1 MISNNSYVRTTQN
14 SNEKITGVVNTIK
27 KFVNIKNIIFIILSF
42 AMSNTSFMGDSSPLS
57 LVLFGVASVFN
68 VPLILVLISSIVGIL
83 VQSVSMTILV
93 KLLSFFIIFTL
104 ITVIVNIEGVS
115 KRFSV
120 FIKFMISFSVVEVGY
135 NLIQGSLI
143 TDLFTCLSNI
153 VVAAILYFVF
163 VSGIYV
169 LTNISKGYVF
179 SKEESIAMV
188 IVVAIALSIF
198 KNITIMQLSIFNIL
212 VLILVLIFG
221 WKNGWVAGAATG
233 LVLGL
238 MLTFMSDINMTYVV
252 TLAFSGFISG
262 ILSKVG
268 KIGVVIGFI
277 AGNLYIAYYA
287 NGFSEL
293 TMRVSELVIA
303 SVSLLFMPKVFET
316 KLDRIFNKNKSLEN
330 PYQNMLDSSTSV
342 KEKIGA
348 MSDVFDSIAS
358 VVVDVSDEDKLE
370 TREVI
375 KKYIE
380 NTVNEKCLGCDRRK
394 NCLNDEKLNLVVDYI
409 SNKLENNEI
418 IDEKMLDFNC
428 ELSKEF
434 VRDIYEIYNSMKLMR
449 ILKEQERNN
458 ANKLSNQYKEVSKI
472 LSNISKNIKSDLIK
486 IDKKQE
492 KLREEL
498 KFYGYLVY
506 EDEYKEDDTGIEYTF
521 VTNILN
527 NIDKQKK
534 EIISMLSNI
543 LEKPMVIKLILNSS
557 KKEKSKIKV
566 VSTPEFNV
574 QNSVISIAKNGEE
587 VSGDSYLIE
596 ELQDLKHISV
606 ISDGEGNGRNASKS
620 SKNVID
626 MLERLLS
633 GGFDECGAIEII
645 NSILKLKSDSQNSS
659 TLDNMIID
667 LKTGYSQ
674 YIKLGAA
681 PTYII
686 HEGKIVTINN
696 MNIPVGVSDNP
707 DYLPISRKLIDK
719 DIVVQISDG
728 VLHEGLDISNN
739 YFTEYLKTV
748 DVNKTAKQI
757 TDEIYRNVL
766 RENKNILNDDVTIIV
781 TKIIKNNI

>member
-1 MISNNSYVRTTQN
+1 MISNNSYVRTSGFN
-14 SNEKITGVVNTIK
+14 DKLVGVLNTIK
-27 KFVNIKNIIFIILSF
+27 KFINVKNIIFIILSF
-42 AMSNTSFMGDSSPLS
+42 AMANTSFMGDSSPFS

-68 VPLILVLISSIVGIL
+68 VPLLLVLISTLIGIL
-83 VQSVSMTILV
+83 IKEVTLNIII
-93 KLLSFFIIFTL
+93 KLLAFFVVFTL

-115 KRFSV
+115 KKLSV
-120 FIKFMISFSVVEVGY
+120 FFKFIISIGIVEAFY
-135 NLIQGSLI
+135 NLIQGTLI
-143 TDLFTCLSNI
+143 TGIFTYLSNI
-153 VVAAILYFVF
+153 AIAAILYFVF

-179 SKEESIAMV
+179 SKEEKIAM
-188 IVVAIALSIF
+188 IVVVGLALSVF
-198 KNITIMQLSIFNIL
+198 NNLSIMSLSVFNIL

-221 WKNGWVAGAATG
+221 WKNGWVTGAATG
-233 LVLGL
+233 LILGL
-238 MLTFMSDINMTYVV
+238 ILTFISDVNMTYVV

-262 ILSKVG
+262 ILSKIG
-268 KIGVVIGFI
+268 KIAIVIGFI
-277 AGNLYIAYYA
+277 IGNLYIVYYA

-293 TMRVSELVIA
+293 TMRISELLIA
-303 SVSLLFMPKVFET
+303 SVVLLFMPKVFET

-358 VVVDVSDEDKLE
+358 VVVDVNEEDKIE

-380 NTVNEKCLGCDRRK
+380 NTINEKCLGCDRRK
-394 NCLNDEKLNLVVDYI
+394 NCLNEEKLNLVVDYVA
-409 SNKLENNEI
+409 NKLENNEN

-428 ELSKEF
+428 ELSKDF
-434 VRDIYEIYNSMKLMR
+434 VNDIYEVYNSMKLMR
-449 ILKEQERNN
+449 ILKEKEKSN

-486 IDKKQE
+486 LDKKQE

-506 EDEYKEDDTGIEYTF
+506 EDEFKEDDSVIEYTF
-521 VTNILN
+521 VTNILS

-534 EIISMLSNI
+534 EIVSIVSNI

-557 KKEKSKIKV
+557 KSEKSKIKV
-566 VSTPEFNV
+566 ISTPEFSI
-574 QNSVISIAKNGEE
+574 QSSVINMAKNGEE
-587 VSGDSYLIE
+587 ISGDSYLID

-606 ISDGEGNGRNASKS
+606 ISDGEGSGRSASKS
-620 SKNVID
+620 SRMVID

-645 NSILKLKSDSQNSS
+645 NSVLKLKADSGNSS
-659 TLDNMIID
+659 TLDSMIID
-667 LKTGYSQ
+667 LKNGNSQ

-681 PTYII
+681 PTYLV
-686 HEGKIVTINN
+686 HEGKIITINN
-696 MNIPVGVSDNP
+696 MNIPVGLSDSV
-707 DYLPISRKLIDK
+707 DYLPISKKLYDK
-719 DIVVQISDG
+719 DIIIQISDG
-728 VLHEGLDISNN
+728 ILNDCVDISNN
-739 YFTEYLKTV
+739 YFTECLKNIDINRTPKIIV
-748 DVNKTAKQI
+748 DELFRHILK
-757 TDEIYRNVL
+757 
-766 RENKNILNDDVTIIV
+766 ENKNILKDDITIIV
-781 TKIIKNNI
+781 TKIKKNKG

>member
-83 VQSVSMTILV
+83 VQSVSMTVLV

-120 FIKFMISFSVVEVGY
+120 FIKFMISFSAVEVGY

-198 KNITIMQLSIFNIL
+198 KNVTIMQLSIFNIL

-409 SNKLENNEI
+409 SNKLENNET

-434 VRDIYEIYNSMKLMR
+434 VRDIYEIYNSVKLMR

-458 ANKLSNQYKEVSKI
+458 ANKLSDQYKEVSKI

-534 EIISMLSNI
+534 EIISILSNI

-739 YFTEYLKTV
+739 YFTEYLKTI

>member
-1 MISNNSYVRTTQN
+1 
-14 SNEKITGVVNTIK
+14 
-27 KFVNIKNIIFIILSF
+27 
-42 AMSNTSFMGDSSPLS
+42 
-57 LVLFGVASVFN
+57 
-68 VPLILVLISSIVGIL
+68 
-83 VQSVSMTILV
+83 
-93 KLLSFFIIFTL
+93 
-104 ITVIVNIEGVS
+104 
-115 KRFSV
+115 
-120 FIKFMISFSVVEVGY
+120 
-135 NLIQGSLI
+135 
-143 TDLFTCLSNI
+143 
-153 VVAAILYFVF
+153 
-163 VSGIYV
+163 
-169 LTNISKGYVF
+169 
-179 SKEESIAMV
+179 
-188 IVVAIALSIF
+188 
-198 KNITIMQLSIFNIL
+198 
-212 VLILVLIFG
+212 
-221 WKNGWVAGAATG
+221 
-233 LVLGL
+233 
-238 MLTFMSDINMTYVV
+238 
-252 TLAFSGFISG
+252 
-262 ILSKVG
+262 
-268 KIGVVIGFI
+268 
-277 AGNLYIAYYA
+277 
-287 NGFSEL
+287 
-293 TMRVSELVIA
+293 MRVSELVIA

-409 SNKLENNEI
+409 SNKLENNET

-434 VRDIYEIYNSMKLMR
+434 VRDIYEIYNSVKLMR

-458 ANKLSNQYKEVSKI
+458 ANKLSDQYKEVSKI

-534 EIISMLSNI
+534 EIISILSNI

-587 VSGDSYLIE
+587 ISGDSYLIE

-739 YFTEYLKTV
+739 YFTEYLKTI

-781 TKIIKNNI
+781 TKIIKNKV

>member
-1 MISNNSYVRTTQN
+1 MISNNSYVRTSGFN
-14 SNEKITGVVNTIK
+14 DKLVGVLNTIK
-27 KFVNIKNIIFIILSF
+27 KFINVKNIIFIILSF
-42 AMSNTSFMGDSSPLS
+42 AMANTSFLGDSSPFS

-68 VPLILVLISSIVGIL
+68 VPLLLVLISTLIGIL
-83 VQSVSMTILV
+83 IKEVTLNIII
-93 KLLSFFIIFTL
+93 KLLAFFVVFTL

-115 KRFSV
+115 KKLSV
-120 FIKFMISFSVVEVGY
+120 FFKFIISLGIVEVFY
-135 NLIQGSLI
+135 NLIQGTLVTGI
-143 TDLFTCLSNI
+143 FTYLSNI
-153 VVAAILYFVF
+153 AVAAILYFVF

-179 SKEESIAMV
+179 SKEEKIAM
-188 IVVAIALSIF
+188 IVVVGLALSVF
-198 KNITIMQLSIFNIL
+198 NNLSIMSLSVFNIL

-221 WKNGWVAGAATG
+221 WKNGWITGAATG
-233 LVLGL
+233 LILGL
-238 MLTFMSDINMTYVV
+238 ILTFISDVNMTYVV

-262 ILSKVG
+262 ILSKIG
-268 KIGVVIGFI
+268 KIAIVIGFI
-277 AGNLYIAYYA
+277 IGNLYIAYYA

-293 TMRVSELVIA
+293 TMRISELLIA
-303 SVSLLFMPKVFET
+303 SVVLLFMPKFFET

-358 VVVDVSDEDKLE
+358 VVVDVNEEDKIE

-380 NTVNEKCLGCDRRK
+380 NTINEKCLGCDRRK
-394 NCLNDEKLNLVVDYI
+394 NCLNEEKLNLVVDYVA
-409 SNKLENNEI
+409 NKLENNEN

-428 ELSKEF
+428 ELSKDF
-434 VRDIYEIYNSMKLMR
+434 VKDIYEVYNSMKLMR
-449 ILKEQERNN
+449 ILKEKEKSN

-486 IDKKQE
+486 LDKKQE

-506 EDEYKEDDTGIEYTF
+506 EDEFKEDDSVIEYTF
-521 VTNILN
+521 VTNILS

-534 EIISMLSNI
+534 EIVSIVSNI

-557 KKEKSKIKV
+557 KSEKSKIKV
-566 VSTPEFNV
+566 ISTPEFSI
-574 QNSVISIAKNGEE
+574 QSSVINMAKNGEE
-587 VSGDSYLIE
+587 ISGDSYLID

-606 ISDGEGNGRNASKS
+606 ISDGEGSGRSASKS
-620 SKNVID
+620 SRMVID

-645 NSILKLKSDSQNSS
+645 NSVLKLKADSENSS
-659 TLDNMIID
+659 TLDSMIID
-667 LKTGYSQ
+667 LKNGNSQ

-681 PTYII
+681 PTYLV
-686 HEGKIVTINN
+686 HEGKIITINN
-696 MNIPVGVSDNP
+696 MNIPVGLSDSV
-707 DYLPISRKLIDK
+707 DYLPISKKLYDK
-719 DIVVQISDG
+719 DIIIQISDG
-728 VLHEGLDISNN
+728 ILNDCADISNN
-739 YFTEYLKTV
+739 YFTECLKNIDINRTPKIIV
-748 DVNKTAKQI
+748 D
-757 TDEIYRNVL
+757 ELYRHVL
-766 RENKNILNDDVTIIV
+766 KENKNILKDDITIIV
-781 TKIIKNNI
+781 TKIKKNKG

>member
-83 VQSVSMTILV
+83 VQSVSMTVLV

-120 FIKFMISFSVVEVGY
+120 FIKFMISFSAVEVGY

-316 KLDRIFNKNKSLEN
+316 KLDRIFNKNRSLEN

-434 VRDIYEIYNSMKLMR
+434 VRDIYEIYNSVKLMR

-458 ANKLSNQYKEVSKI
+458 ANKLLNQYKEVSKI

-534 EIISMLSNI
+534 EIISILSNI

-739 YFTEYLKTV
+739 YFTEYLKTI

-781 TKIIKNNI
+781 TKIIKNKV

>member
-42 AMSNTSFMGDSSPLS
+42 AMSNTSFMGDSSPIS

-83 VQSVSMTILV
+83 IQSVSMTILV

-409 SNKLENNEI
+409 SNKLENNET

-434 VRDIYEIYNSMKLMR
+434 VRDIYEIYNSVKLMR

-458 ANKLSNQYKEVSKI
+458 ANKLSDQYKEVSKI

-534 EIISMLSNI
+534 EIISILSNI

-781 TKIIKNNI
+781 TKIIKNKV

>member
-83 VQSVSMTILV
+83 VQSVSMTVLV

-409 SNKLENNEI
+409 SNKLENNET

-434 VRDIYEIYNSMKLMR
+434 VRDIYEIYNSVKLMR

-458 ANKLSNQYKEVSKI
+458 ANKLSDQYKEVSKI

-534 EIISMLSNI
+534 EIISILSNI

-574 QNSVISIAKNGEE
+574 QNSVISMAKNGEE

-739 YFTEYLKTV
+739 YFTEYLKTI

-781 TKIIKNNI
+781 TKIIKNKV

>member
-83 VQSVSMTILV
+83 VQSVSMTVLV

-316 KLDRIFNKNKSLEN
+316 KLDRIFNKNRSLEN

-409 SNKLENNEI
+409 SNKLENNET

-434 VRDIYEIYNSMKLMR
+434 VRDIYEIYNSVKLMR

-458 ANKLSNQYKEVSKI
+458 ANKLSDQYKEVSKI

-534 EIISMLSNI
+534 EIISILSNI

-686 HEGKIVTINN
+686 HEGKIVTVNN

-739 YFTEYLKTV
+739 YFTEYLKTI

-781 TKIIKNNI
+781 TKIIKNKV

>member
-83 VQSVSMTILV
+83 VQSVSMTVLV

-169 LTNISKGYVF
+169 LTNISRGYVF

-409 SNKLENNEI
+409 SNKLENNET

-434 VRDIYEIYNSMKLMR
+434 VRDIYEIYNSVKLMR

-458 ANKLSNQYKEVSKI
+458 ANKLSDQYKEVSKI

-534 EIISMLSNI
+534 EIISILSNI

-739 YFTEYLKTV
+739 YFTEYLKTI

-781 TKIIKNNI
+781 TKIIKNKV

>member
-83 VQSVSMTILV
+83 VQSVSMTVLV

-169 LTNISKGYVF
+169 LTNISNGYVF

-316 KLDRIFNKNKSLEN
+316 KLDRIFNKNRSLEN

-409 SNKLENNEI
+409 SNKLENNET

-434 VRDIYEIYNSMKLMR
+434 VRDIYEIYNSVKLMR

-506 EDEYKEDDTGIEYTF
+506 EDEYKEDDTCIEYTF

-534 EIISMLSNI
+534 EIISILSNI

-739 YFTEYLKTV
+739 YFTECLKTI

-781 TKIIKNNI
+781 TKIIKNKV

>member
-1 MISNNSYVRTTQN
+1 MIWNNSYVRTTQN

-83 VQSVSMTILV
+83 VQSVSMTVLV

-120 FIKFMISFSVVEVGY
+120 FIKFMISFSAVEVGY

-316 KLDRIFNKNKSLEN
+316 KLDRIFNKNRSLEN

-409 SNKLENNEI
+409 SNKLENNET

-434 VRDIYEIYNSMKLMR
+434 VRDIYEIYNSVKLMR

-534 EIISMLSNI
+534 EIISILSNI

-574 QNSVISIAKNGEE
+574 QNSVISVAKNGEE

-620 SKNVID
+620 SRNVID

-739 YFTEYLKTV
+739 YFTEYLKTI

>member
-83 VQSVSMTILV
+83 VQSVSMTVLV

-120 FIKFMISFSVVEVGY
+120 FIKFMISFSAVEVGY

-316 KLDRIFNKNKSLEN
+316 KLDRIFNKNRSLEN

-409 SNKLENNEI
+409 SNKLENNET

-434 VRDIYEIYNSMKLMR
+434 VRDIYEIYNSVKLMR

-534 EIISMLSNI
+534 EIISILSNI

-739 YFTEYLKTV
+739 YFTEYLKTI

-781 TKIIKNNI
+781 TKIIKNKV

>member
-1 MISNNSYVRTTQN
+1 MISNNSYVRTSGFN
-14 SNEKITGVVNTIK
+14 DKLVGVLNTIK
-27 KFVNIKNIIFIILSF
+27 KFINVKNIIFIILSF
-42 AMSNTSFMGDSSPLS
+42 AMANTSFLGDSSPFS

-68 VPLILVLISSIVGIL
+68 VPLLLVLISTLIGIL
-83 VQSVSMTILV
+83 IKEVTLNIII
-93 KLLSFFIIFTL
+93 KLLAFFVVFTL

-115 KRFSV
+115 KKLSV
-120 FIKFMISFSVVEVGY
+120 FFKFIISLGIVEVFY
-135 NLIQGSLI
+135 NLIQGTLVTGI
-143 TDLFTCLSNI
+143 FTYLSNI
-153 VVAAILYFVF
+153 AVAAILYFVF

-179 SKEESIAMV
+179 SKEEKIAM
-188 IVVAIALSIF
+188 IVVVGLALSVF
-198 KNITIMQLSIFNIL
+198 NNLSIMSLSVFNIL

-221 WKNGWVAGAATG
+221 WKNGWITGAATG
-233 LVLGL
+233 LILGL
-238 MLTFMSDINMTYVV
+238 ILTFISDVNMTYVV

-262 ILSKVG
+262 ILSKIG
-268 KIGVVIGFI
+268 KIAIVIGFI
-277 AGNLYIAYYA
+277 IGNLYIAYYA

-293 TMRVSELVIA
+293 TMRISELLIA
-303 SVSLLFMPKVFET
+303 SVVLLFMPKFFET

-358 VVVDVSDEDKLE
+358 VVVDVNEEDKIE

-380 NTVNEKCLGCDRRK
+380 NTINEKCLGCDRRK
-394 NCLNDEKLNLVVDYI
+394 NCLNEEKLNLVVDYVA
-409 SNKLENNEI
+409 NKLENNEN

-428 ELSKEF
+428 ELSKDF
-434 VRDIYEIYNSMKLMR
+434 VKDIYEVYNSMKLMR
-449 ILKEQERNN
+449 ILKEKEKSN

-486 IDKKQE
+486 LDKKQE

-506 EDEYKEDDTGIEYTF
+506 EDEFKEDDSVIEYTF
-521 VTNILN
+521 VTNILS

-534 EIISMLSNI
+534 EIVSIVSNI

-557 KKEKSKIKV
+557 KSEKSKIKV
-566 VSTPEFNV
+566 ISTPEFSI
-574 QNSVISIAKNGEE
+574 QSSVINMAKNGEE
-587 VSGDSYLIE
+587 ISGDSYLID

-606 ISDGEGNGRNASKS
+606 ISDGEGSGRSASKS
-620 SKNVID
+620 SRMVID

-645 NSILKLKSDSQNSS
+645 NSVLKLKADSENSS
-659 TLDNMIID
+659 TLDSMIID
-667 LKTGYSQ
+667 LKNGNSQ

-681 PTYII
+681 PTYLV
-686 HEGKIVTINN
+686 HEGKIITINN
-696 MNIPVGVSDNP
+696 MNIPVGLSDSV
-707 DYLPISRKLIDK
+707 DYLPISKKLYDK
-719 DIVVQISDG
+719 DIIIQISDG
-728 VLHEGLDISNN
+728 ILNDCVDISNN
-739 YFTEYLKTV
+739 YFTECLKNIDINRTPKIIV
-748 DVNKTAKQI
+748 D
-757 TDEIYRNVL
+757 ELYRHIL
-766 RENKNILNDDVTIIV
+766 KENKNILKDDITIIV
-781 TKIIKNNI
+781 TKIKKNKG

>member
-1 MISNNSYVRTTQN
+1 MISNNSYVRTSGFN
-14 SNEKITGVVNTIK
+14 DKLVGVLNTIK
-27 KFVNIKNIIFIILSF
+27 KFINVKNIIFIILSF
-42 AMSNTSFMGDSSPLS
+42 AMANTSFLGDSSPFS

-68 VPLILVLISSIVGIL
+68 VPLLLVLISTLIGIL
-83 VQSVSMTILV
+83 IKEVTLNIII
-93 KLLSFFIIFTL
+93 KLLAFFVVFTL

-115 KRFSV
+115 KKLSV
-120 FIKFMISFSVVEVGY
+120 FFKFIISLGIVEAFY
-135 NLIQGSLI
+135 NLIQGTLVTGI
-143 TDLFTCLSNI
+143 FTYLSNI
-153 VVAAILYFVF
+153 AIAAILYFVF

-179 SKEESIAMV
+179 SKEEKIAM
-188 IVVAIALSIF
+188 IVVVGLALSVF
-198 KNITIMQLSIFNIL
+198 NNLSIMSLSVFNIL

-221 WKNGWVAGAATG
+221 WKNGWVTGAATG
-233 LVLGL
+233 LILGL
-238 MLTFMSDINMTYVV
+238 ILTFISDVNMTYVV

-262 ILSKVG
+262 ILSKIG
-268 KIGVVIGFI
+268 KIAIVIGFI
-277 AGNLYIAYYA
+277 IGNLYIVYYA

-293 TMRVSELVIA
+293 TMRISELLIA
-303 SVSLLFMPKVFET
+303 SVVLLFMPKVFET

-358 VVVDVSDEDKLE
+358 VVVDVNEEDKIE

-380 NTVNEKCLGCDRRK
+380 NTINEKCLGCDRRK
-394 NCLNDEKLNLVVDYI
+394 NCLNEEKLNLVVDYVA
-409 SNKLENNEI
+409 NKLENNEN

-428 ELSKEF
+428 ELSKDF
-434 VRDIYEIYNSMKLMR
+434 VNDIYEVYNSMKLMR
-449 ILKEQERNN
+449 ILKEKEKSN

-486 IDKKQE
+486 LDKKQE

-506 EDEYKEDDTGIEYTF
+506 EDEFKEDDSVIEYTF
-521 VTNILN
+521 VTNILS

-534 EIISMLSNI
+534 EIVSIVSNI

-557 KKEKSKIKV
+557 KSEKSKIKV
-566 VSTPEFNV
+566 ISTPEFSI
-574 QNSVISIAKNGEE
+574 QSSVINMAKNGEE
-587 VSGDSYLIE
+587 ISGDSYLID

-606 ISDGEGNGRNASKS
+606 ISDGEGSGRSASKS
-620 SKNVID
+620 SRMVID

-645 NSILKLKSDSQNSS
+645 NSVLKLKADSGNSS
-659 TLDNMIID
+659 TLDSMIID
-667 LKTGYSQ
+667 LKNGDSQ

-681 PTYII
+681 PTYLV
-686 HEGKIVTINN
+686 HEGKIITINN
-696 MNIPVGVSDNP
+696 MNIPVGLSDSV
-707 DYLPISRKLIDK
+707 DYLPISKKLYDK
-719 DIVVQISDG
+719 DIIIQISDG
-728 VLHEGLDISNN
+728 ILNDCVDISNN
-739 YFTEYLKTV
+739 YFTECLKNIDINRTPKIIV
-748 DVNKTAKQI
+748 D
-757 TDEIYRNVL
+757 ELYRHIL
-766 RENKNILNDDVTIIV
+766 KENKNILKDDITIIV
-781 TKIIKNNI
+781 TKIKKNKG

>member
-83 VQSVSMTILV
+83 VQSVSMTVLV

-120 FIKFMISFSVVEVGY
+120 FIKFMISFSAVEVGY

-316 KLDRIFNKNKSLEN
+316 KLDRIFNKNRSLEN

-409 SNKLENNEI
+409 SNKLENNET

-434 VRDIYEIYNSMKLMR
+434 VRDIYEIYNSVKLMR

-534 EIISMLSNI
+534 EIISILSNI

-574 QNSVISIAKNGEE
+574 QNSVISVAKNGEE

-596 ELQDLKHISV
+596 ELQDLKYISV

-620 SKNVID
+620 SRNVID

-739 YFTEYLKTV
+739 YFTEYLKTI

-781 TKIIKNNI
+781 TKIIKNKV

>member
-42 AMSNTSFMGDSSPLS
+42 AMSNTSFMGDSSPIS

-83 VQSVSMTILV
+83 IQSVSMTILV

-434 VRDIYEIYNSMKLMR
+434 LRDIYEIYNSMKLMR

-458 ANKLSNQYKEVSKI
+458 ANKISNQYKEVSKI

-534 EIISMLSNI
+534 EIISILSNI

>member
-1 MISNNSYVRTTQN
+1 MISNNSYVRTSGFN
-14 SNEKITGVVNTIK
+14 DKLVGVLNTIK
-27 KFVNIKNIIFIILSF
+27 KFINVKNIIFIILSF
-42 AMSNTSFMGDSSPLS
+42 AMANTSFLGDSSPFS

-68 VPLILVLISSIVGIL
+68 VPLLLVLISTLIGIL
-83 VQSVSMTILV
+83 IKEVTLNIII
-93 KLLSFFIIFTL
+93 KLLAFFVVFTL

-115 KRFSV
+115 KKLSV
-120 FIKFMISFSVVEVGY
+120 FFKFIISIGIVEAFY
-135 NLIQGSLI
+135 NLIQGTLVTGI
-143 TDLFTCLSNI
+143 FTYLSNI
-153 VVAAILYFVF
+153 AIAAILYFVF

-179 SKEESIAMV
+179 SKEEKIAM
-188 IVVAIALSIF
+188 IVVVGLALSVF
-198 KNITIMQLSIFNIL
+198 NNLSIMSLSVFNIL

-221 WKNGWVAGAATG
+221 WKNGWVTGAATG
-233 LVLGL
+233 LILGL
-238 MLTFMSDINMTYVV
+238 ILIFISDVNMTYVV

-262 ILSKVG
+262 ILSKIG
-268 KIGVVIGFI
+268 KIAIVIGFI
-277 AGNLYIAYYA
+277 IGNLYIVYYA

-293 TMRVSELVIA
+293 TMRISELLIA
-303 SVSLLFMPKVFET
+303 SVVLLFMPKVFET

-358 VVVDVSDEDKLE
+358 VVVDVNEEDKIE

-380 NTVNEKCLGCDRRK
+380 NTINEKCLGCDRRK
-394 NCLNDEKLNLVVDYI
+394 NCLNEEKLNLVVDYVA
-409 SNKLENNEI
+409 NKLENNEN

-428 ELSKEF
+428 ELSKDF
-434 VRDIYEIYNSMKLMR
+434 VNDIYEVYNSMKLMR
-449 ILKEQERNN
+449 ILKEKEKSN

-486 IDKKQE
+486 LDKKQE

-506 EDEYKEDDTGIEYTF
+506 EDEFKEDDSVIEYTF
-521 VTNILN
+521 VTNILS

-534 EIISMLSNI
+534 EIVSIVSNI

-557 KKEKSKIKV
+557 KSEKSKIKV
-566 VSTPEFNV
+566 ISTPEFSI
-574 QNSVISIAKNGEE
+574 QSSVINMAKNGEE
-587 VSGDSYLIE
+587 ISGDSYLID

-606 ISDGEGNGRNASKS
+606 ISDGEGSGRSASKS
-620 SKNVID
+620 SRMVID

-645 NSILKLKSDSQNSS
+645 NSVLKLKADSENSS
-659 TLDNMIID
+659 TLDSMIID
-667 LKTGYSQ
+667 LKNGNSQ

-681 PTYII
+681 PTYLV
-686 HEGKIVTINN
+686 HEGKIITINN
-696 MNIPVGVSDNP
+696 MNIPVGLSDSV
-707 DYLPISRKLIDK
+707 DYLPISKKLYDK
-719 DIVVQISDG
+719 DIIIQISDG
-728 VLHEGLDISNN
+728 ILNDCVDISNN
-739 YFTEYLKTV
+739 YFTECLKNIDINRTPKIIV
-748 DVNKTAKQI
+748 D
-757 TDEIYRNVL
+757 ELYRHIL
-766 RENKNILNDDVTIIV
+766 KENKNILKDDITIIV
-781 TKIIKNNI
+781 TKIKKNKG

>member
-83 VQSVSMTILV
+83 VQSVSMTVLV

-120 FIKFMISFSVVEVGY
+120 FIKFMISFSAVEVGY

-316 KLDRIFNKNKSLEN
+316 KLDRIFNKNISLEN

-409 SNKLENNEI
+409 SNKLENNET

-434 VRDIYEIYNSMKLMR
+434 VRDIYEIYNSVKLMR

-534 EIISMLSNI
+534 EIISILSNI

-728 VLHEGLDISNN
+728 VLHEGLGISNN
-739 YFTEYLKTV
+739 YFTEYLKTI

>member
-83 VQSVSMTILV
+83 VQSVSMTVLV

-277 AGNLYIAYYA
+277 AGNIYIAYYA

-316 KLDRIFNKNKSLEN
+316 KLDRIFNKNRSLEN

-434 VRDIYEIYNSMKLMR
+434 VRDIYEIYNSVKLMR

-534 EIISMLSNI
+534 EIISILSNI

-739 YFTEYLKTV
+739 YFTEYLKTI

>member
-1 MISNNSYVRTTQN
+1 MISNNSYVRTSGFN
-14 SNEKITGVVNTIK
+14 DKLVGVLNTIK
-27 KFVNIKNIIFIILSF
+27 KFINVKNIIFIILSF
-42 AMSNTSFMGDSSPLS
+42 AMANTSFMGDSSPFS

-68 VPLILVLISSIVGIL
+68 VPLLLVLISTLIGIL
-83 VQSVSMTILV
+83 IKEVTLNIII
-93 KLLSFFIIFTL
+93 KLLAFFVVFTL

-115 KRFSV
+115 KKLSV
-120 FIKFMISFSVVEVGY
+120 FFKFIISIGIVEAFY
-135 NLIQGSLI
+135 NLIQGTLVTGI
-143 TDLFTCLSNI
+143 FTYLSNI
-153 VVAAILYFVF
+153 AIAAILYFVF

-179 SKEESIAMV
+179 SKEEKIAM
-188 IVVAIALSIF
+188 IVVVGLALSVF
-198 KNITIMQLSIFNIL
+198 NNLSIMSLSVFNIL

-221 WKNGWVAGAATG
+221 WKNGWVTGAATG
-233 LVLGL
+233 LILGL
-238 MLTFMSDINMTYVV
+238 ILTFISDVNMTYVV

-262 ILSKVG
+262 ILSKIG
-268 KIGVVIGFI
+268 KIAIVIGFI
-277 AGNLYIAYYA
+277 IGNLYIVYYA

-293 TMRVSELVIA
+293 TMRISELLIA
-303 SVSLLFMPKVFET
+303 SVVLLFMPKVFET

-358 VVVDVSDEDKLE
+358 VVVDVNEEDKIE

-380 NTVNEKCLGCDRRK
+380 NTINEKCLGCDRRK
-394 NCLNDEKLNLVVDYI
+394 NCLNEEKLNLVVDYVA
-409 SNKLENNEI
+409 NKLENNEN

-428 ELSKEF
+428 ELSKDF
-434 VRDIYEIYNSMKLMR
+434 VNDIYEVYNSMKLMR
-449 ILKEQERNN
+449 ILKEKEKSN

-486 IDKKQE
+486 LDKKQE

-506 EDEYKEDDTGIEYTF
+506 EDEFKEDDSVIEYTF
-521 VTNILN
+521 VTNILS

-534 EIISMLSNI
+534 EIVSIVSNI

-557 KKEKSKIKV
+557 KSEKSKIKV
-566 VSTPEFNV
+566 ISTPEFSI
-574 QNSVISIAKNGEE
+574 QSSVINMAKNGEE
-587 VSGDSYLIE
+587 ISGDSYLID

-606 ISDGEGNGRNASKS
+606 ISDGEGSGRSASKS
-620 SKNVID
+620 SRMVID

-645 NSILKLKSDSQNSS
+645 NSVLKLKADSGNSS
-659 TLDNMIID
+659 TLDSMIID
-667 LKTGYSQ
+667 LKNGNSQ

-681 PTYII
+681 PTYLV
-686 HEGKIVTINN
+686 HEGKIITINN
-696 MNIPVGVSDNP
+696 MNIPVGLSDSV
-707 DYLPISRKLIDK
+707 DYLPISKKLYDK
-719 DIVVQISDG
+719 DIIIQISDG
-728 VLHEGLDISNN
+728 ILNDCVDISNN
-739 YFTEYLKTV
+739 YFTECLKNIDINRTPKIIV
-748 DVNKTAKQI
+748 DELFRHILK
-757 TDEIYRNVL
+757 
-766 RENKNILNDDVTIIV
+766 ENKNILKDDITIIV
-781 TKIIKNNI
+781 TKIKKNKG

>member
-83 VQSVSMTILV
+83 VQSVSMTVLV

-316 KLDRIFNKNKSLEN
+316 KLDRIFNKNISLEN

-409 SNKLENNEI
+409 SNKLENNET

-434 VRDIYEIYNSMKLMR
+434 VRDIYEIYNSVKLMR
-449 ILKEQERNN
+449 ILKEQEKNN

-534 EIISMLSNI
+534 EIISILSNI

-739 YFTEYLKTV
+739 YFTEYLKTI

-781 TKIIKNNI
+781 TKIIKNKV

>member
-1 MISNNSYVRTTQN
+1 
-14 SNEKITGVVNTIK
+14 
-27 KFVNIKNIIFIILSF
+27 
-42 AMSNTSFMGDSSPLS
+42 
-57 LVLFGVASVFN
+57 
-68 VPLILVLISSIVGIL
+68 
-83 VQSVSMTILV
+83 
-93 KLLSFFIIFTL
+93 
-104 ITVIVNIEGVS
+104 
-115 KRFSV
+115 
-120 FIKFMISFSVVEVGY
+120 MISFSAVEVGY

-370 TREVI
+370 T
-375 KKYIE
+375 
-380 NTVNEKCLGCDRRK
+380 
-394 NCLNDEKLNLVVDYI
+394 VV
-409 SNKLENNEI
+409 
-418 IDEKMLDFNC
+418 
-428 ELSKEF
+428 
-434 VRDIYEIYNSMKLMR
+434 
-449 ILKEQERNN
+449 
-458 ANKLSNQYKEVSKI
+458 
-472 LSNISKNIKSDLIK
+472 
-486 IDKKQE
+486 
-492 KLREEL
+492 
-498 KFYGYLVY
+498 
-506 EDEYKEDDTGIEYTF
+506 
-521 VTNILN
+521 
-527 NIDKQKK
+527 
-534 EIISMLSNI
+534 
-543 LEKPMVIKLILNSS
+543 
-557 KKEKSKIKV
+557 
-566 VSTPEFNV
+566 
-574 QNSVISIAKNGEE
+574 
-587 VSGDSYLIE
+587 
-596 ELQDLKHISV
+596 
-606 ISDGEGNGRNASKS
+606 
-620 SKNVID
+620 
-626 MLERLLS
+626 
-633 GGFDECGAIEII
+633 
-645 NSILKLKSDSQNSS
+645 
-659 TLDNMIID
+659 
-667 LKTGYSQ
+667 
-674 YIKLGAA
+674 
-681 PTYII
+681 
-686 HEGKIVTINN
+686 
-696 MNIPVGVSDNP
+696 
-707 DYLPISRKLIDK
+707 
-719 DIVVQISDG
+719 DG
-728 VLHEGLDISNN
+728 VLD
-739 YFTEYLKTV
+739 KT
-748 DVNKTAKQI
+748 
-757 TDEIYRNVL
+757 
-766 RENKNILNDDVTIIV
+766 
-781 TKIIKNNI
+781 

>member
-42 AMSNTSFMGDSSPLS
+42 AMSNTSFMGDSSPIS

-83 VQSVSMTILV
+83 IQSVSMTILV

-316 KLDRIFNKNKSLEN
+316 KLDRIFNKNRSLEI

-409 SNKLENNEI
+409 SNKLENNET

-434 VRDIYEIYNSMKLMR
+434 VRDIYEIYNSVKLMR

-458 ANKLSNQYKEVSKI
+458 ANKLSDQYKEVSKI

-534 EIISMLSNI
+534 EIISILSNI

-739 YFTEYLKTV
+739 YFTEYLKTI

-781 TKIIKNNI
+781 TKIIKSKV

>member
-1 MISNNSYVRTTQN
+1 
-14 SNEKITGVVNTIK
+14 
-27 KFVNIKNIIFIILSF
+27 
-42 AMSNTSFMGDSSPLS
+42 
-57 LVLFGVASVFN
+57 
-68 VPLILVLISSIVGIL
+68 
-83 VQSVSMTILV
+83 
-93 KLLSFFIIFTL
+93 
-104 ITVIVNIEGVS
+104 
-115 KRFSV
+115 
-120 FIKFMISFSVVEVGY
+120 
-135 NLIQGSLI
+135 
-143 TDLFTCLSNI
+143 
-153 VVAAILYFVF
+153 
-163 VSGIYV
+163 
-169 LTNISKGYVF
+169 
-179 SKEESIAMV
+179 
-188 IVVAIALSIF
+188 
-198 KNITIMQLSIFNIL
+198 
-212 VLILVLIFG
+212 
-221 WKNGWVAGAATG
+221 
-233 LVLGL
+233 
-238 MLTFMSDINMTYVV
+238 
-252 TLAFSGFISG
+252 
-262 ILSKVG
+262 
-268 KIGVVIGFI
+268 
-277 AGNLYIAYYA
+277 
-287 NGFSEL
+287 
-293 TMRVSELVIA
+293 
-303 SVSLLFMPKVFET
+303 
-316 KLDRIFNKNKSLEN
+316 
-330 PYQNMLDSSTSV
+330 MLDSSTSV

-394 NCLNDEKLNLVVDYI
+394 NCLNDEKLNLVVDYV

-449 ILKEQERNN
+449 ILKEQERSN

-534 EIISMLSNI
+534 EIISILSNI

-566 VSTPEFNV
+566 VSIPEFNV
-574 QNSVISIAKNGEE
+574 QNSVISIAKNGED

-606 ISDGEGNGRNASKS
+606 ISDGEGNGRNALKS

-645 NSILKLKSDSQNSS
+645 NSILKLKLDSQNSS

-696 MNIPVGVSDNP
+696 INIPVGVSDNT

-728 VLHEGLDISNN
+728 VLHEGVDISNN
-739 YFTEYLKTV
+739 YFTECLKTI
-748 DVNKTAKQI
+748 DVNKTSKKI
-757 TDEIYRNVL
+757 TEEIYKNIL

-781 TKIIKNNI
+781 TKIIKNKV

>member
-83 VQSVSMTILV
+83 VQSVSMTVLV

-409 SNKLENNEI
+409 SNKLENNET

-434 VRDIYEIYNSMKLMR
+434 VRDIYEIYNSVKLMR

-458 ANKLSNQYKEVSKI
+458 ANKLSDQYKEVSKI

-534 EIISMLSNI
+534 DIISILSNI

-739 YFTEYLKTV
+739 YFTEYLKTI

-781 TKIIKNNI
+781 TKIIKNKV

>member
-83 VQSVSMTILV
+83 VQSVSMTVLV

-120 FIKFMISFSVVEVGY
+120 FIKFMISFSAVEVGY

-316 KLDRIFNKNKSLEN
+316 KLDRIFNKNRSLEN

-409 SNKLENNEI
+409 SNKLENNET

-534 EIISMLSNI
+534 EIISILSNI

-739 YFTEYLKTV
+739 YFTEYLKTI

-781 TKIIKNNI
+781 TKIIKNKV

>member
-42 AMSNTSFMGDSSPLS
+42 AMSNTSFMGDSSPIS

-68 VPLILVLISSIVGIL
+68 VPLILVLISSVVGIL
-83 VQSVSMTILV
+83 IQSVSMTILV

-434 VRDIYEIYNSMKLMR
+434 LRDIYEIYNSMKLMR

-458 ANKLSNQYKEVSKI
+458 ANKISNQYKEVSKI

-534 EIISMLSNI
+534 EIISILSNI

-739 YFTEYLKTV
+739 YFTEYLKTI

>member
-83 VQSVSMTILV
+83 VQSVSMTVLV

-120 FIKFMISFSVVEVGY
+120 FIKFMISFSAVEVGY

-316 KLDRIFNKNKSLEN
+316 KLDRIFNKNRSLEN

-409 SNKLENNEI
+409 SNKLENNET

-434 VRDIYEIYNSMKLMR
+434 VRDIYEIYNSVKLMR

-534 EIISMLSNI
+534 EIISILSNI

-574 QNSVISIAKNGEE
+574 QNSVISVAKNGEE

-739 YFTEYLKTV
+739 YFTEYLKTI

>member
-42 AMSNTSFMGDSSPLS
+42 AMSNTSFMGDSSPIS

-68 VPLILVLISSIVGIL
+68 VPLILVLISSVVGIL
-83 VQSVSMTILV
+83 IQSVSMTILI
-93 KLLSFFIIFTL
+93 KLLSFFVIFTL

-434 VRDIYEIYNSMKLMR
+434 LRDIYEIYNSMKLMR

-458 ANKLSNQYKEVSKI
+458 ANKISNQYKEVSKI

-534 EIISMLSNI
+534 EIISILSNI

-574 QNSVISIAKNGEE
+574 QNSVISISKNGEE

-606 ISDGEGNGRNASKS
+606 ISDGEGNGINASKS

-739 YFTEYLKTV
+739 YFTEYLKTI

>member
-42 AMSNTSFMGDSSPLS
+42 AMSNTSFMGDSSTIS

-83 VQSVSMTILV
+83 IQSVSMTILV

-120 FIKFMISFSVVEVGY
+120 FIKFMISFSVVEFGY

-434 VRDIYEIYNSMKLMR
+434 LRDIYEIYNSMKLMR

-458 ANKLSNQYKEVSKI
+458 ANKISNQYKEVSKI

-534 EIISMLSNI
+534 EIISILSNI

-574 QNSVISIAKNGEE
+574 QNSVISISKNGEE

-739 YFTEYLKTV
+739 YFTEYLKTI

-781 TKIIKNNI
+781 TKIIKNKV

>member
-42 AMSNTSFMGDSSPLS
+42 AMSNTSFMGDSSPIS

-83 VQSVSMTILV
+83 IQSVSMTILV

-143 TDLFTCLSNI
+143 TDLFACLSNI

-434 VRDIYEIYNSMKLMR
+434 LRDIYEIYNSMKLMR

-458 ANKLSNQYKEVSKI
+458 ANKISNQYKEVSKI

-521 VTNILN
+521 VTYVLN

-534 EIISMLSNI
+534 EIISILSNI

-739 YFTEYLKTV
+739 YFTEYLKTI

-781 TKIIKNNI
+781 TKIIKNKV

>member
-42 AMSNTSFMGDSSPLS
+42 AMSNTSFMGDSSQIS

-83 VQSVSMTILV
+83 IQSVSMTILV

-120 FIKFMISFSVVEVGY
+120 FIKFMISFSVVEFGY

-277 AGNLYIAYYA
+277 VGNLYIAYYA

-434 VRDIYEIYNSMKLMR
+434 LRDIYEIYNSMKLMR

-458 ANKLSNQYKEVSKI
+458 ANKISNQYKEVSKI

-534 EIISMLSNI
+534 EIISILSNI

-739 YFTEYLKTV
+739 YFTEYLKTI

-781 TKIIKNNI
+781 TKIIKNKV

>member
-42 AMSNTSFMGDSSPLS
+42 AMSNTSFMGDSSPIS

-83 VQSVSMTILV
+83 IQSVSMTILV

-143 TDLFTCLSNI
+143 TDLFACLSNI

-434 VRDIYEIYNSMKLMR
+434 LRDIYEIYNSMKLMR

-458 ANKLSNQYKEVSKI
+458 ANKISNQYKEVSKI

-506 EDEYKEDDTGIEYTF
+506 EDEYKGDDTGIEYTF

-534 EIISMLSNI
+534 EIISILSNI

-739 YFTEYLKTV
+739 YFTEYLKTI

-781 TKIIKNNI
+781 TKIIKNKV

>member
-1 MISNNSYVRTTQN
+1 MISNNSYVRTSGFN
-14 SNEKITGVVNTIK
+14 DKLVGVLNTIK
-27 KFVNIKNIIFIILSF
+27 KFINVKNIIFIILSF
-42 AMSNTSFMGDSSPLS
+42 AMANTSFLGDSSPFS

-68 VPLILVLISSIVGIL
+68 VPLLLVLISTLIGIL
-83 VQSVSMTILV
+83 IKEVTLNIII
-93 KLLSFFIIFTL
+93 KLLAFFVVFTL

-115 KRFSV
+115 KKLSV
-120 FIKFMISFSVVEVGY
+120 FFKFIISLGIVEVFY
-135 NLIQGSLI
+135 NLIQGTLVTGI
-143 TDLFTCLSNI
+143 FTYLSNI
-153 VVAAILYFVF
+153 AVAAILYFVF

-179 SKEESIAMV
+179 SKEEKIAM
-188 IVVAIALSIF
+188 IVVVGLALSVF
-198 KNITIMQLSIFNIL
+198 NNLSIMSLSVFNIL

-221 WKNGWVAGAATG
+221 WKNGWITGAATG
-233 LVLGL
+233 LILGL
-238 MLTFMSDINMTYVV
+238 ILTFISDVNMTYVV

-262 ILSKVG
+262 ILSKIG
-268 KIGVVIGFI
+268 KIAIVIGFI
-277 AGNLYIAYYA
+277 IGNLYIAYYA

-293 TMRVSELVIA
+293 TMRISELLIA
-303 SVSLLFMPKVFET
+303 SVVLLFMPKVFET

-358 VVVDVSDEDKLE
+358 VVVDVNEEDKIE

-380 NTVNEKCLGCDRRK
+380 NTINEKCLGCDRRK
-394 NCLNDEKLNLVVDYI
+394 NCLNEEKLNLVVDYVA
-409 SNKLENNEI
+409 NKLENNEN

-428 ELSKEF
+428 ELSKDF
-434 VRDIYEIYNSMKLMR
+434 VKDIYEVYNSMKLMR
-449 ILKEQERNN
+449 ILKEKEKSN

-486 IDKKQE
+486 LDKKQE

-506 EDEYKEDDTGIEYTF
+506 EDEFKEDDSVIEYTF
-521 VTNILN
+521 VTNILS

-534 EIISMLSNI
+534 EIVSIVSNI

-557 KKEKSKIKV
+557 KSEKSKIKV
-566 VSTPEFNV
+566 ISTPEFSI
-574 QNSVISIAKNGEE
+574 QSSVINMAKNGEE
-587 VSGDSYLIE
+587 ISGDSYLID

-606 ISDGEGNGRNASKS
+606 ISDGEGSGRSASKS
-620 SKNVID
+620 SRMVID

-645 NSILKLKSDSQNSS
+645 NSVLKLKSDSENSS
-659 TLDNMIID
+659 TLDSMIID
-667 LKTGYSQ
+667 LKNGNSQ

-681 PTYII
+681 PTYLV
-686 HEGKIVTINN
+686 HEGKIITINN
-696 MNIPVGVSDNP
+696 MNIPVGLSDSV
-707 DYLPISRKLIDK
+707 DYLPISKKLYDK
-719 DIVVQISDG
+719 DIIIQISDG
-728 VLHEGLDISNN
+728 ILNDCVDISNN
-739 YFTEYLKTV
+739 YFTECLKNIDINRTPKIIV
-748 DVNKTAKQI
+748 D
-757 TDEIYRNVL
+757 ELYRHIL
-766 RENKNILNDDVTIIV
+766 KENKNILKDDITIIV
-781 TKIIKNNI
+781 TKIKKNKG

>member
-1 MISNNSYVRTTQN
+1 MISNNSYVRTSGFN
-14 SNEKITGVVNTIK
+14 DKLVGVLNTIK
-27 KFVNIKNIIFIILSF
+27 KFINVKNIIFIILSF
-42 AMSNTSFMGDSSPLS
+42 AMANTSFMGDSSPFS

-68 VPLILVLISSIVGIL
+68 VPLLLVLISTLIGIL
-83 VQSVSMTILV
+83 IKEVTLNIII
-93 KLLSFFIIFTL
+93 KLLAFFVVFTL

-115 KRFSV
+115 KKLSV
-120 FIKFMISFSVVEVGY
+120 FFKFIISIGIVEAFY
-135 NLIQGSLI
+135 NLIQGTLVTGI
-143 TDLFTCLSNI
+143 FTYLSNI
-153 VVAAILYFVF
+153 AIAAILYFVF

-179 SKEESIAMV
+179 SKEEKIAM
-188 IVVAIALSIF
+188 IVVVGLSLSVFNNLSI
-198 KNITIMQLSIFNIL
+198 MSLSVFNIL

-221 WKNGWVAGAATG
+221 WKNGWVTGAATG
-233 LVLGL
+233 LILGL
-238 MLTFMSDINMTYVV
+238 ILTFISDVNMTYVV

-262 ILSKVG
+262 ILSKIG
-268 KIGVVIGFI
+268 KIAIVIGFI
-277 AGNLYIAYYA
+277 IGNLYIVYYA

-293 TMRVSELVIA
+293 TMRISELLIA
-303 SVSLLFMPKVFET
+303 SVVLLFMPKVFET

-358 VVVDVSDEDKLE
+358 VVVDVNEEDKIE

-380 NTVNEKCLGCDRRK
+380 NTINEKCLGCDRRK
-394 NCLNDEKLNLVVDYI
+394 NCLNEEKLNLVVDYVA
-409 SNKLENNEI
+409 NKLENNEN

-428 ELSKEF
+428 ELSKDF
-434 VRDIYEIYNSMKLMR
+434 VNDIYEVYNSMKLMR
-449 ILKEQERNN
+449 ILKEKEKSN

-486 IDKKQE
+486 LDKKQE

-506 EDEYKEDDTGIEYTF
+506 EDEFKEDDSVIEYTF
-521 VTNILN
+521 VTNILS

-534 EIISMLSNI
+534 EIVSIVSNI

-557 KKEKSKIKV
+557 KSEKSKIKV
-566 VSTPEFNV
+566 ISTPEFSI
-574 QNSVISIAKNGEE
+574 QSSVINMAKNGEE
-587 VSGDSYLIE
+587 ISGDSYLID

-606 ISDGEGNGRNASKS
+606 ISDGEGSGRSASKS
-620 SKNVID
+620 SRMVID

-645 NSILKLKSDSQNSS
+645 NSVLKLKADSENSS
-659 TLDNMIID
+659 TLDSMIID
-667 LKTGYSQ
+667 LKNGNSQ

-681 PTYII
+681 PTYLV
-686 HEGKIVTINN
+686 HEGKIITINN
-696 MNIPVGVSDNP
+696 MNIPVGLSDSV
-707 DYLPISRKLIDK
+707 DYLPISKKLYDK
-719 DIVVQISDG
+719 DIIIQISDG
-728 VLHEGLDISNN
+728 ILNDCVDISNN
-739 YFTEYLKTV
+739 YFTECLKNIDINRTPKIIV
-748 DVNKTAKQI
+748 D
-757 TDEIYRNVL
+757 ELYRHIL
-766 RENKNILNDDVTIIV
+766 KENKNILKDDITIIV
-781 TKIIKNNI
+781 TKIKKNKG

>member
-83 VQSVSMTILV
+83 VQSVSMTVLV

-316 KLDRIFNKNKSLEN
+316 KLDRIFNKNRSLEI

-409 SNKLENNEI
+409 SNKLENNET

-434 VRDIYEIYNSMKLMR
+434 VRDIYEIYNSVKLMR

-534 EIISMLSNI
+534 EIISILSNI

-719 DIVVQISDG
+719 DIVIQISDG
-728 VLHEGLDISNN
+728 VLHEGVDISDN
-739 YFTEYLKTV
+739 YFTECLKTI

-781 TKIIKNNI
+781 TKIIKNKV

>member
-83 VQSVSMTILV
+83 IQSVSMTILV

-120 FIKFMISFSVVEVGY
+120 FIKFMISFSAVEVGY

-316 KLDRIFNKNKSLEN
+316 KLDRIFNKNRSLEN

-409 SNKLENNEI
+409 SNKLENNET

-434 VRDIYEIYNSMKLMR
+434 VRDIYEIYNSVKLMR

-458 ANKLSNQYKEVSKI
+458 ANKLSDQYKEVSKI

-534 EIISMLSNI
+534 EIISILSNI

-574 QNSVISIAKNGEE
+574 QNSVISVAKNGEE

-739 YFTEYLKTV
+739 YFTEYLKTI

-781 TKIIKNNI
+781 TKIIKNKV

>member
-83 VQSVSMTILV
+83 VQSVSMTVLV

-169 LTNISKGYVF
+169 LTNISNGYVF

-409 SNKLENNEI
+409 SNKLENNET

-434 VRDIYEIYNSMKLMR
+434 VRDIYEIYNSVKLMR

-458 ANKLSNQYKEVSKI
+458 ANKLSDQYKEVSKI

-534 EIISMLSNI
+534 EIISILSNI

-739 YFTEYLKTV
+739 YFTEYLKTI

-757 TDEIYRNVL
+757 TDEIYRNIL